1 MMKRNVWF
9 SVLFTVILLVSITG
23 DRSAKAA
30 QSQPADVPACTNPEA
45 EIEQVYR
52 VYYQSP
58 EDITNLKSFD
68 LFEFNDRVE
77 KYVLVAATPS
87 EITVIQSMGFTT
99 ALDEEQT
106 ANYRKLDLLK
116 TQGLETLPPPYNCY
130 RTVEELY
137 SYAQALA
144 TIYPDLAEWI
154 DVGNS

>member
-1 MMKRNVWF
+1 MKRNVWF

-87 EITVIQSMGFTT
+87 EITVI
-99 ALDEEQT
+99 
-106 ANYRKLDLLK
+106 
-116 TQGLETLPPPYNCY
+116 
-130 RTVEELY
+130 
-137 SYAQALA
+137 
-144 TIYPDLAEWI
+144 
-154 DVGNS
+154 